1 MKRVLY
7 VVSED
12 WAFVSHRLHIA
23 KTATKLG
30 YHIGVIANITD
41 KADQIES
48 VGVTMFGWNL
58 HRGSLNPFN
67 AGRVIFRVLNVM
79 FKFQPDI
86 IHVVALKPIMIVG
99 FAAFFFK
106 KTPIL
111 FEFGGVGFVF
121 TSKSVKARLL
131 KVLLCFLLRF
141 LLRGKRKHIIVQNK
155 DDKKLLEAAKLF
167 SPEKVFLVPG
177 AGVERNLYQPCK
189 IPTWS
194 DSSPPIVALPARLL
208 WDKGV
213 GEFVRLATSVR
224 KRGFKARFVLLGE
237 PDMENREAISRSNII
252 KWVESGVVEW
262 WGKIKNMSLIYP
274 KVSIVCFPSYREGI
288 PKVLLES
295 ASCARPIVCFD
306 VPGCRDVVKHQ
317 ANGFL
322 VPFGNEA
329 ELLNRVCQLL
339 SDHELTTRMGIAGS
353 EITSIKFE
361 SGIIARQVTNI
372 WDRVSK

>member
-23 KTATKLG
+23 KVATKLG
-30 YHIGVIANITD
+30 YQIGVIARVTD
-41 KADQIES
+41 KADQIED
-48 VGVTMFGWNL
+48 VGVKMFSWEL

-67 AGRVIFRVLNVM
+67 AVRAILRTLDVM

-86 IHVVALKPIMIVG
+86 IHVIALKPIMIVG

-106 KTPIL
+106 KVPIL

-121 TSKSVKARLL
+121 TAKSAKISLL
-131 KVLLCFLLRF
+131 KILLCFLLRF
-141 LLRGKRKHIIVQNK
+141 LLKGKRKHIIIQNE
-155 DDKKLLEAAKLF
+155 DDKNLLEAAKLF

-177 AGVERNLYQPCK
+177 AGVERDLYQPIK
-189 IPTWS
+189 IPEWS
-194 DSSPPIVALPARLL
+194 GSSPPIVALPARLL

-213 GEFVRLATSVR
+213 GEFIRLAASAK

-237 PDMENREAISRSNII
+237 PDMENHEAVSRSDII

-262 WGKIKNMSLIYP
+262 WGRMENMPLIYP

-288 PKVLLES
+288 PKALLET

-306 VPGCRDVVKHQ
+306 VPGCRDVVEHQ
-317 ANGFL
+317 INGFL

-339 SDHELTTRMGIAGS
+339 SDYELTTRMGIAGS
-353 EITSIKFE
+353 EITAIKFD

-372 WDRVSK
+372 WDRVST